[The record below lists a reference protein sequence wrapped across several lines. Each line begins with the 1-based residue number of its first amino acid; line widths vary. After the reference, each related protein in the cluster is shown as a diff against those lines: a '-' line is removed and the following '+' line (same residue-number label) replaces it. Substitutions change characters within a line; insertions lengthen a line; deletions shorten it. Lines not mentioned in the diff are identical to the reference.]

1 MARRSS
7 PAESFKKMQAR
18 REAAAQNA
26 AVQPPSPPPPSPE
39 EVIETFVGGATA
51 LNPENEKKRR
61 PPKKIGR
68 PPRPQ
73 KLVRFSLALPDT
85 LMQQLDVFS
94 RQNGQPK
101 RTVIEKALARYIAQE
116 MDAKLRKNTGSK

>member
-1 MARRSS
+1 MARTSNVD
-7 PAESFKKMQAR
+7 SFKKAMAR
-18 REAAAQNA
+18 REAAAQPLA
-26 AVQPPSPPPPSPE
+26 DQSPPPAASQE
-39 EVIETFVGGATA
+39 EVVQTFIANATA
-51 LNPENEKKRR
+51 LNPEIEKKK
-61 PPKKIGR
+61 PPRKKTGR

-85 LMQQLDVFS
+85 LMQQLNVFS

-116 MDAKLRKNTGSK
+116 MDAKPRKNAASK